1 MIIPWFKDKPFLNQT
16 WKVNNMATRKTET
29 TTTETITIEQIIDAI
44 NQLDF
49 DGLMKISDYVNVEV
63 NKLKEKEAALLEEQM
78 REIQEKLAAIRGTS
92 LIDACGP
99 SPVRYKNPTTGE
111 IANSR
116 GKRPAWLAELL
127 KAANGDKTKEKEILE
142 PLKV

>member
-1 MIIPWFKDKPFLNQT
+1 
-16 WKVNNMATRKTET
+16 MATRKTET
-29 TTTETITIEQIIDAI
+29 TTTETITVEQIIDAI

-49 DGLMKISDYVNVEV
+49 NDLIKVADHVNGEI

-78 REIQEKLAAIRGTS
+78 REIQEKLAALRGKP
-92 LIDACGP
+92 LVDAC

-116 GKRPAWLAELL
+116 GKRPTWLAELL
-127 KAANGDKTKEKEILE
+127 KPAAGDKTKEKEILE